1 MNFQTRVCQ
10 TTFISKIFGKD
21 GKTLKA
27 QKKLSMQFPLKS
39 QSTSTTKIML
49 SGVFLLGFAESSRVQ
64 NMAQ

>member
-1 MNFQTRVCQ
+1 MNFQTKVCQ

-21 GKTLKA
+21 GKA
-27 QKKLSMQFPLKS
+27 QKTFSMQFPLKS

-49 SGVFLLGFAESSRVQ
+49 SGVFLLGFESSRVQ